1 MPGRLLARTTCFLT
15 ALGAVGEEFDTSR
28 GAVEQMLARGG
39 PAPPSVPVRP
49 FFRLCRPPFSPPIFP
64 FASVRSPLL
73 FASSLSVFLVA
84 SVGPFFYLHLCPPSS
99 PSFSPLSP
107 AHLYLSAFGAHRS
120 LCALSAH
127 PASVRPLFLFAS
139 VAYRFLRVLS
149 ACLSPYLSLSASP
162 FHLCHSPFSMHSGS
176 LPFRRFLSACLF
188 LCLSPSGFLP
198 AFVRPSFPLPPSVRL
213 LFLSPVTRR
222 SLYFAHP
229 PFSTGF
235 PSLPV
240 WPFRTCYPSFSPPF
254 PFALSAQFSSPPL
267 HPPISLRLLSVHRF
281 LHLLSICLSLRPC
294 RHLLSIPLFP
304 VPVRPPGR
312 KEGRPLDI

>member
-1 MPGRLLARTTCFLT
+1 MPGLLLARPACFPT
-15 ALGAVGEEFDTSR
+15 ALRAGGEEFDTGR

-39 PAPPSVPVRP
+39 PAPPLCLSP
-49 FFRLCRPPFSPPIFP
+49 FF
-64 FASVRSPLL
+64 
-73 FASSLSVFLVA
+73 SSLSSALLPAYF
-84 SVGPFFYLHLCPPSS
+84 PFRLCPPSS

-107 AHLYLSAFGAHRS
+107 AHIYLSAFGAHRS

-149 ACLSPYLSLSASP
+149 ACLSPYLSLSTSP
-162 FHLCHSPFSMHSGS
+162 FHLYHPPFSMRSGS

-188 LCLSPSGFLP
+188 LRLSPSGFLP

-222 SLYFAHP
+222 SPYFAHP

-254 PFALSAQFSSPPL
+254 PFALSAQFSSLPLPPAISLTFSLSIFFSTFCPPVFPSAPAACPSL
-267 HPPISLRLLSVHRF
+267 HPPSL
-281 LHLLSICLSLRPC
+281 C
-294 RHLLSIPLFP
+294 
-304 VPVRPPGR
+304 PPTRRESG
-312 KEGRPLDI
+312 EALDI